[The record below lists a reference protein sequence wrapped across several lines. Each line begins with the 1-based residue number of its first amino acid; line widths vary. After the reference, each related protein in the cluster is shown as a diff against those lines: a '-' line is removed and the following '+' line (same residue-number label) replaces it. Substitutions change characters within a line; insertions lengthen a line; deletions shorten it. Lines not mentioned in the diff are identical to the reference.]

1 MKKINI
7 ILLIIITI
15 ASQAQEVNNP
25 KDATNFL
32 EAYLSPL
39 GEGLANGLN
48 NGWYNTAKPHKLGG
62 FDITLTINNVIIP
75 NQKQSFNPNKINN
88 FKSSVNSTPTILGK
102 GEGAIIEYEDVEFKM
117 PQQSTAISFV
127 PIPALNIGLGLIK
140 KTEINARYIPKYKY
154 QAGFIGNGSINLW
167 GAGIKHD
174 LLQWLPFLGDAIPID
189 VSLQIAHT
197 NLNTGFDIESN
208 GVKQN
213 VNLNINATTINL
225 IASKKI
231 LMITGHASLGYNNS
245 NTNFKG
251 NTNFKLGDGGT
262 SLLFDV
268 PLDMNFKPNN
278 EFKANIGA
286 RFNIAIVALQANY
299 TFTKNYSI
307 GTIGIG
313 VSIR

>member
-88 FKSSVNSTPTILGK
+88 FKSNVNSTPTILGK

-140 KTEINARYIPKYKY
+140 KTEINARYIPKYSMSTNEDSYTWNVVCLWNRPPELYNVEDNFKY
-154 QAGFIGNGSINLW
+154 DPFKVDAWSVGTLIVQ
-167 GAGIKHD
+167 
-174 LLQWLPFLGDAIPID
+174 LLGGVPWLNCRNSEEQYETCKNID
-189 VSLQIAHT
+189 T
-197 NLNTGFDIESN
+197 NKI
-208 GVKQN
+208 VKYLKKYYRN
-213 VNLNINATTINL
+213 RWVDFAENL
-225 IASKKI
+225 IHSF
-231 LMITGHASLGYNNS
+231 L
-245 NTNFKG
+245 
-251 NTNFKLGDGGT
+251 
-262 SLLFDV
+262 
-268 PLDMNFKPNN
+268 
-278 EFKANIGA
+278 
-286 RFNIAIVALQANY
+286 
-299 TFTKNYSI
+299 
-307 GTIGIG
+307 
-313 VSIR
+313 